1 MRTARA
7 VAPSC
12 DEVLNSCDAALKAKQ
27 RELDL
32 ADLGVKLRSDEIER
46 LGKENAKLRDQGT
59 AWYNNGFLWATIGLF
74 IGSRVT
80 R

>member
-1 MRTARA
+1 MRTAQA
-7 VAPSC
+7 AGPSC

-46 LGKENAKLRDQGT
+46 LGKENAELRDKGT
-59 AWYNNGFLWATIGLF
+59 SIFSNPFLWATIGLF
-74 IGSRVT
+74 VGSRVV

>member
-1 MRTARA
+1 MRIVQAA
-7 VAPSC
+7 GPEC
-12 DEVLNSCDAALKAKQ
+12 HEVLQSCDAALKAKQ

-46 LGKENAKLRDQGT
+46 LSNENAKLRDQGT